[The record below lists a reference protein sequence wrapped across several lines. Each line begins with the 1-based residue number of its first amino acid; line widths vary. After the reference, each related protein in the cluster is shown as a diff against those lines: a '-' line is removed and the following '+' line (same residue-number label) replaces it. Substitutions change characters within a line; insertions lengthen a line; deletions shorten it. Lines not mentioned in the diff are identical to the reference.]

1 MAAANIPIESLV
13 DNPLDNKHYPNRLF
27 EDRSGKFDEF
37 TGAFVIYGLN
47 HEKKTE
53 KQHSVHDYVCDAIW
67 DMGFDAKPDFFSTV
81 SRLSNMK
88 NAPLVCELKKMH
100 MKLGNEILESL
111 EDVSRIHPELLL
123 SNKEIVIGKFLPPP
137 PQIMINFN
145 KKISR
150 SGNAK
155 ALVIE
160 AGKSLGLEI
169 TEDKISFA
177 EVTYERYG
185 SVVCQF
191 SDINIAKKFYNFR
204 DVIHLLNKCPIY
216 AISFYREHKDYYY
229 DKMLLI
235 SGLNT
240 KQKDC
245 MKLFLD
251 VCTDLGV
258 DVTESDVSRCEWLY
272 SKAFKSRAQRSPLV
286 VEFTSEEKRVSVFE
300 ASANESKVRDDFRL
314 GSKPRKPRLPRKP
327 RAKKEGEEGE
337 AEEPAPEEPAPLEVE
352 EPVNGEKEDPEVEGE
367 QPALVYR
374 KIYINPFISL
384 PYSVLYTACR
394 ELARRRR
401 NLTCLPMSFYG
412 RINLQ
417 IKEVVKKEE
426 EGDADADADAE
437 VPVED
442 ENKAS
447 AVEDENKA
455 PAVDDLA
462 EALKTLSLD
471 GKTIPIN
478 SPYDLW
484 KVDKKFR
491 SAALDKYFMYTDP
504 YYVDVGYVLEP
515 YEWFSSIR
523 KTEKRLTRGQM
534 ERIHPF

>member
-13 DNPLDNKHYPNRLF
+13 DSPLDDKQYPNRLF

-47 HEKKTE
+47 HEKKTD

-67 DMGFDAKPDFFSTV
+67 DMGFDAKPDFFSSV
-81 SRLSNMK
+81 SRLSSMK

-123 SNKEIVIGKFLPPP
+123 PSKEIVISKFLPPP

-145 KKISR
+145 KKILR

-155 ALVIE
+155 ALVME
-160 AGKSLGLEI
+160 AGKSLGLDIPEEKI
-169 TEDKISFA
+169 TFA
-177 EVTYERYG
+177 EVAYERYG

-191 SDINIAKKFYNFR
+191 ADMNIAKKFYNFR
-204 DVIHLLNKCPIY
+204 EVIHLLNKCPVY
-216 AISFYREHKDYYY
+216 AISYYREHKDFYY
-229 DKMLLI
+229 DRMLLI

-251 VCTDLGV
+251 VCSDLGV
-258 DVTESDVSRCEWLY
+258 DVTEGDVSRCEWLY

-300 ASANESKVRDDFRL
+300 ASANESQVRNELRL
-314 GSKPRKPRLPRKP
+314 GTKPRKPRAPRKP
-327 RAKKEGEEGE
+327 RSKKDQEGEEE
-337 AEEPAPEEPAPLEVE
+337 EEPVPE
-352 EPVNGEKEDPEVEGE
+352 EPVNGEPDETEGS

-384 PYSVLYTACR
+384 PYSQLYTACR
-394 ELARRRR
+394 EFARRRR
-401 NLTCLPMSFYG
+401 NMSCLPMSFYG

-417 IKEVVKKEE
+417 IKEPVKKELE
-426 EGDADADADAE
+426 EGQDQE
-437 VPVED
+437 ED
-442 ENKAS
+442 NKAS
-447 AVEDENKA
+447 AV
-455 PAVDDLA
+455 DDLT
-462 EALKTLSLD
+462 ETMKSLSID
-471 GKTIPIN
+471 GKTLPIT

-484 KVDKKFR
+484 RLDKKFR
-491 SAALDKYFMYTDP
+491 SVALDKYFMYTDP
-504 YYVDVGYVLEP
+504 YYLDVGYVLEP
-515 YEWFSSIR
+515 YEWFSTGRTS
-523 KTEKRLTRGQM
+523 EKRLTRGQL
-534 ERIHPF
+534 ERIHS

>member
-13 DNPLDNKHYPNRLF
+13 DNPLDAKHYPNRLF

-67 DMGFDAKPDFFSTV
+67 DMGFDAKPDFFSSV

-123 SNKEIVIGKFLPPP
+123 PSKDIVISKFLPPP
-137 PQIMINFN
+137 PQIMLNFH
-145 KKISR
+145 KKINR

-160 AGKSLGLEI
+160 AGKSLGLDI

-185 SVVCQF
+185 TVVCQF
-191 SDINIAKKFYNFR
+191 SDLNIAKKFYNFR

-216 AISFYREHKDYYY
+216 AISFYREHKDFYY

-240 KQKDC
+240 RQKDC

-251 VCTDLGV
+251 VCSDLGV
-258 DVTESDVSRCEWLY
+258 DVTENDISRCEWLY

-300 ASANESKVRDDFRL
+300 ASANEASVRNDFRL
-314 GSKPRKPRLPRKP
+314 GTKPRKPRVSRKP
-327 RAKKEGEEGE
+327 RSKKGEEGE
-337 AEEPAPEEPAPLEVE
+337 EEGEQPDAVEPETKEP
-352 EPVNGEKEDPEVEGE
+352 EPTGEGE

-384 PYSVLYTACR
+384 PYSMLYSACR
-394 ELARRRR
+394 EMARRRR
-401 NLTCLPMSFYG
+401 NLACLPMSFYG

-417 IKEVVKKEE
+417 IKEPVKKEE
-426 EGDADADADAE
+426 SEESD
-437 VPVED
+437 
-442 ENKAS
+442 NKAS
-447 AVEDENKA
+447 AV
-455 PAVDDLA
+455 DDIT
-462 EALKTLSLD
+462 EVLKSLSLD
-471 GKTIPIN
+471 GKTISIT

-491 SAALDKYFMYTDP
+491 SAALDKYFMFTDP

-515 YEWFSSIR
+515 YEWFSANR
-523 KTEKRLTRGQM
+523 TTEKRLTRGQM
-534 ERIHPF
+534 ERIHSY

>member
-13 DNPLDNKHYPNRLF
+13 DSPLDDKHYPNRLF

-123 SNKEIVIGKFLPPP
+123 PSKEIVISKFLPPP

-145 KKISR
+145 KKIYR

-155 ALVIE
+155 ALVME
-160 AGKSLGLEI
+160 AAKSLGLDI

-191 SDINIAKKFYNFR
+191 ADINIAKKFYNFR
-204 DVIHLLNKCPIY
+204 DVIPLLNKCPIY
-216 AISFYREHKDYYY
+216 AISYYREHKDFYY

-245 MKLFLD
+245 MKLFMD
-251 VCTDLGV
+251 VCADLGV
-258 DVTESDVSRCEWLY
+258 DVTEDDVSRCEWLY

-286 VEFTSEEKRVSVFE
+286 VEFTSEEKRVTVFE
-300 ASANESKVRDDFRL
+300 ASANEAQVRNELRL
-314 GSKPRKPRLPRKP
+314 GTKPRKPRAPRKP
-327 RAKKEGEEGE
+327 RSKKDGDGEEE
-337 AEEPAPEEPAPLEVE
+337 VEEPAPEEP
-352 EPVNGEKEDPEVEGE
+352 VNGEPDEAEGA

-384 PYSVLYTACR
+384 PYSMLYTACR

-401 NLTCLPMSFYG
+401 NLSCMPMSFYG

-417 IKEVVKKEE
+417 IKEVPKKEE
-426 EGDADADADAE
+426 GEEGGQE
-437 VPVED
+437 EQGPED
-442 ENKAS
+442 EENKAS
-447 AVEDENKA
+447 AV
-455 PAVDDLA
+455 DDLT
-462 EALKTLSLD
+462 ETLKSLSID
-471 GKTIPIN
+471 GKTIPIK

-484 KVDKKFR
+484 KLDKKFR
-491 SAALDKYFMYTDP
+491 SASLDKYFMYTDP

-515 YEWFSSIR
+515 YEWFSTNRSS
-523 KTEKRLTRGQM
+523 EKRLTRGQL
-534 ERIHPF
+534 ERIHSF

>member
-13 DNPLDNKHYPNRLF
+13 DSPLDDKHYPNRLF

-53 KQHSVHDYVCDAIW
+53 KQHSHHDYVCDAIW
-67 DMGFDAKPDFFSTV
+67 DMGFDAKPDFFSSV

-100 MKLGNEILESL
+100 IKLGNEILESL
-111 EDVSRIHPELLL
+111 EDVNRIHPELLL
-123 SNKEIVIGKFLPPP
+123 PSKDIVISKFLPPP

-145 KKISR
+145 RKLNR
-150 SGNAK
+150 GANTK

-169 TEDKISFA
+169 TEEKIAFA
-177 EVTYERYG
+177 EVAYERYG
-185 SVVCQF
+185 CIVCEF

-204 DVIHLLNKCPIY
+204 DVIPYLHKCPIQ
-216 AISFYREHKDYYY
+216 AISFYRQHKDFYY

-251 VCTDLGV
+251 VCSDLGV
-258 DVTESDVSRCEWLY
+258 DVTENDISRCEWLY

-300 ASANESKVRDDFRL
+300 ASANEAKVRNDFRL
-314 GSKPRKPRLPRKP
+314 GTKPRKPRLPRKQ
-327 RAKKEGEEGE
+327 RGKKEGEGE
-337 AEEPAPEEPAPLEVE
+337 DAPVESPEPVEAAAPEAVEPA
-352 EPVNGEKEDPEVEGE
+352 GEGE

-384 PYSVLYTACR
+384 PYSMMYAACR
-394 ELARRRR
+394 ELARKKR
-401 NLTCLPMSFYG
+401 NLVCLPMTFYG

-417 IKEVVKKEE
+417 IKEPVKKEQQE
-426 EGDADADADAE
+426 EGE
-437 VPVED
+437 EED
-442 ENKAS
+442 NKAS
-447 AVEDENKA
+447 AV
-455 PAVDDLA
+455 DDLT
-462 EALKTLSLD
+462 ETLKSLSLD

-484 KVDKKFR
+484 NIDKKFR
-491 SAALDKYFMYTDP
+491 SSALDKYFMYTDP
-504 YYVDVGYVLEP
+504 YYVDTGYVLEP
-515 YEWFSSIR
+515 YEWFSTTR
-523 KTEKRLTRGQM
+523 KNEKRLTRGQM
-534 ERIHPF
+534 ERIHPY

>member
-13 DNPLDNKHYPNRLF
+13 DNPLDGKHYPNRLF

-67 DMGFDAKPDFFSTV
+67 DMGFDAKPDFFSSV

-123 SNKEIVIGKFLPPP
+123 PSKDIVISKFLPPP
-137 PQIMINFN
+137 PQIMLNFH
-145 KKISR
+145 KKVNR

-155 ALVIE
+155 TLVIE
-160 AGKSLGLEI
+160 AGKSLGLDI
-169 TEDKISFA
+169 TEEKITFA

-185 SVVCQF
+185 TVVCQF
-191 SDINIAKKFYNFR
+191 SDMNIAKKFYNFR

-216 AISFYREHKDYYY
+216 AISYYREHKDFYY

-240 KQKDC
+240 RQKDC

-258 DVTESDVSRCEWLY
+258 DVTENDVSRCEWLY

-300 ASANESKVRDDFRL
+300 ASANEASVRNDFRL
-314 GSKPRKPRLPRKP
+314 GTKPRKPRVNRKP
-327 RAKKEGEEGE
+327 RSKKGEDGEEE
-337 AEEPAPEEPAPLEVE
+337 TEQPAPTEPENK
-352 EPVNGEKEDPEVEGE
+352 EPEQTEGE

-384 PYSVLYTACR
+384 PYSMLYSACR
-394 ELARRRR
+394 EMARRRR
-401 NLTCLPMSFYG
+401 NLACLPMSFYG

-417 IKEVVKKEE
+417 IKEPVKKEE
-426 EGDADADADAE
+426 SEESD
-437 VPVED
+437 
-442 ENKAS
+442 NKAS
-447 AVEDENKA
+447 AV
-455 PAVDDLA
+455 DDLT
-462 EALKTLSLD
+462 ETLKSLSLD
-471 GKTIPIN
+471 GKTISIT

-515 YEWFSSIR
+515 YEWFSANR
-523 KTEKRLTRGQM
+523 TTEKRLTRGQL
-534 ERIHPF
+534 ERIHAY